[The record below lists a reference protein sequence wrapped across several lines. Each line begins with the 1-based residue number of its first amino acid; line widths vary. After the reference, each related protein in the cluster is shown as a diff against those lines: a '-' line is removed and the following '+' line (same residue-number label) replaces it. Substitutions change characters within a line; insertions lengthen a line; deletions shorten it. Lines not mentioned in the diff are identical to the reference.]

1 MQVVTNLVNNAIKYS
16 PQGGPIRVTT
26 ALEGRLVHLRVA
38 DHGLGIPA
46 EALETIFDRYAR
58 IESRTSRSIQGT
70 GLGLSI
76 VRQIVELH
84 NGRVWAES
92 TLGQGSVF
100 HVTLP
105 FATTAEA

>member
-16 PQGGPIRVTT
+16 PQGGPIRLTT
-26 ALEGRLVHLRVA
+26 ALEADQVHLRVA
-38 DHGLGIPA
+38 DQGLGIPA
-46 EALETIFDRYAR
+46 EALEAIFDRYAR
-58 IESRTSRSIQGT
+58 IESRISRTIQGT

-100 HVTLP
+100 HVLLP
-105 FATTAEA
+105 FAPRVE